1 MTLQLFIAFSIV
13 MVGIYGLVFSKSLVK
28 SVIFLNVIQTA
39 VVLLFLLF
47 SHGEGSGLPIV
58 GSGGKKMIDP
68 LPQALMITAI
78 VIGAATTALALM
90 ISVKIFHYYG
100 SLQWQDVFDRED

>member
-1 MTLQLFIAFSIV
+1 MTFELFISFAII
-13 MVGIYGLVFSKSLVK
+13 MVGLYGLIYSKSLVK

-39 VVLLFLLF
+39 IVLLFLLF
-47 SHGEGSGLPIV
+47 SKDSGSGLPIIGE
-58 GSGGKKMIDP
+58 GSEKMIDP

-78 VIGAATTALALM
+78 VIGAATTSLALM

-100 SLQWQDVFDRED
+100 SLQWKDVFDRED

>member
-1 MTLQLFIAFSIV
+1 MNIPLVLAFFV
-13 MVGIYGLVFSKSLVK
+13 ALAGVYGLIYSRHLVK

-39 VVLLFLLF
+39 VVLIFVML
-47 SHGEGSGLPIV
+47 SRRSGTGLPIL
-58 GSGGKKMIDP
+58 GTGTEPMIDP

-90 ISVKIFHYYG
+90 MSVKIFHFYG
-100 SLQWQDVFDRED
+100 SLQWRDVFERED